1 MGGIAISSLE
11 CGDGLGEGGGL
22 SMDADVDAA
31 VAEEYV
37 ALGAAVERC
46 AQRYVV
52 HLEEVLWKKMLV
64 SNPYTA

>member
-22 SMDADVDAA
+22 SVDADVDAA
-31 VAEEYV
+31 VAEEHV
-37 ALGAAVERC
+37 ALSAAVERR
-46 AQRYVV
+46 AQRHVV
-52 HLEEVLWKKMLV
+52 HLEKVLWKKMLV